1 MLEFVRV
8 MEDHR
13 KVEKRKVVGILN
25 IIVDNL
31 EIVRKPVSLQTLQT
45 PISHTQSFYLQLPI
59 TLCTSADYSQHYG
72 YL

>member
-1 MLEFVRV
+1 

-13 KVEKRKVVGILN
+13 KIEKRKVVGILN

-45 PISHTQSFYLQLPI
+45 SISHTQSFYLQPPA
-59 TLCTSADYSQHYG
+59 TLCTSADYSWHYG
-72 YL
+72 HL